1 MAGEKPAYKRS
12 WKNLLL
18 NKRYQ
23 LRFTLFMVGVSA
35 LLMSGLGIWVMKEAN
50 EATTVAMARV
60 RGEACPKV
68 PEVIEVPGTSDEAAV
83 PMNIED
89 EPEGDEL
96 AVPAADDAGSTDGA
110 PPDAVDEGKPAP
122 AKEAKPAPS
131 KVDPK
136 HVAAHN
142 AQSDVLAVK
151 ALWCTDAECKPETAA
166 PLLVKAKNCD
176 QYVKDKLTNADAVD
190 ALRKAS
196 IPVVKCEGGEPFSV
210 ADAEPERRATV
221 QLEETSMTITPTLP
235 TDFADRIVAHHT
247 CEMRQAGSIDALEQG
262 RLRILWVLIGTGL
275 LLMLGLALY
284 GIKMTHRV
292 AGPLFKVSL
301 YFAKMRDGRL
311 DKVYNLRKGDQLVD
325 FYDHFKHAHAGVVRM
340 EKDDIERIKATIAA
354 AEAAGIGDHASITEL
369 RTLLARKEK
378 SLE

>member
-1 MAGEKPAYKRS
+1 MARANQGYKRS

-35 LLMSGLGIWVMKEAN
+35 ILMSGLGIWVMKEAN

-68 PEVIEVPGTSDEAAV
+68 PEVIDLAGTVEQAPV
-83 PMNIED
+83 PMNIDD
-89 EPEGDEL
+89 EPADE
-96 AVPAADDAGSTDGA
+96 ASPDGATDDGAAEDDTPAGSDADDASDVRPT
-110 PPDAVDEGKPAP
+110 
-122 AKEAKPAPS
+122 PS
-131 KVDPK
+131 KVDPA

-142 AQSDVLAVK
+142 AQTDLLAVK
-151 ALWCTDAECKPETAA
+151 ALWCTDAECKPETAQ
-166 PLLVKAKNCD
+166 PLLVKVKNCD
-176 QYVKDKLTNADAVD
+176 EYVKAKLESADAVD
-190 ALRKAS
+190 ALRKVT
-196 IPVVKCEGGEPFSV
+196 IPVVKCEGGEPYSV
-210 ADAEPERRATV
+210 AEAEPEHRATV

-247 CEMRQAGSIDALEQG
+247 CEMRQQGSIANLERG
-262 RLRILWVLIGTGL
+262 RKRILWVLIGTGL
-275 LLMLGLALY
+275 LLMIGLALY
-284 GIKMTHRV
+284 GIKMTHKV

-325 FYDHFKHAHAGVVRM
+325 FYDHFKHAHAGVVNM
-340 EKDDIERIKATIAA
+340 EKDDIEHIKATIAA
-354 AEAAGIGDHASITEL
+354 AEAAGIGDHESIAEL